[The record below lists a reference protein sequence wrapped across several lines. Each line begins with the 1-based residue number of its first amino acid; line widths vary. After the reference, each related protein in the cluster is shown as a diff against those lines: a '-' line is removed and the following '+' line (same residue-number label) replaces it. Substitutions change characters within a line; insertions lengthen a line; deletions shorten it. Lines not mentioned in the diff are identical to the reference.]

1 MNLTRAL
8 TFALASAATIL
19 FVDGACA
26 QAFPGKPVRLIVPYV
41 AGGPNDTVARILAQK
56 LTERW
61 HQQVIVDNRGGS
73 GGAIGALAVV
83 KAPPDGYTLLFA
95 NSGPMT
101 VYPNLRKTLAYS
113 REQDFEPVTMLVISC
128 MVMIAHPSLPA
139 KSIPE
144 LVRLAKK
151 RPGALTYSSSGVGGV
166 QHLGM
171 VLFESFAG
179 ISMVHVP
186 YKGGAPAT
194 LDVIGGQI
202 DLQFNNI
209 VGSLPFAK
217 AGKVRAIAVSTA
229 TPASA
234 LPDVPPVAKFY
245 PKFDVASWMAIY
257 APANTPKEVLTTLIR
272 DSVWAISNPESK
284 QHIAELGAEVV
295 AGGPAELVAYTRNE
309 SELFAKAVAAGNIPK
324 E

>member
-1 MNLTRAL
+1 
-8 TFALASAATIL
+8 
-19 FVDGACA
+19 
-26 QAFPGKPVRLIVPYV
+26 
-41 AGGPNDTVARILAQK
+41 
-56 LTERW
+56 
-61 HQQVIVDNRGGS
+61 
-73 GGAIGALAVV
+73 
-83 KAPPDGYTLLFA
+83 
-95 NSGPMT
+95 
-101 VYPNLRKTLAYS
+101 
-113 REQDFEPVTMLVISC
+113 

-139 KSIPE
+139 KSVTE

-151 RPGALTYSSSGVGGV
+151 KAGSLTYSSSGVGALP
-166 QHLGM
+166 HLGM

-217 AGKVRAIAVSTA
+217 AGKVRALAVSTA
-229 TPASA
+229 KPASA
-234 LPDVPPVAKFY
+234 LPEVPPVAKFY

-257 APANTPKEVLTTLIR
+257 APANTPKDVLAILVR
-272 DSVWAISNPESK
+272 DAVWAISNPDSK
-284 QHIAELGAEVV
+284 HHIAELGADV
-295 AGGPAELVAYTRNE
+295 AADGPAQLVAYTRNE
-309 SELFAKAVAAGNIPK
+309 SELFARAVAAGGIPK